1 MTRVNNEHKCVFVT
15 GGAAGIGFATARR
28 FAKAGYDVA
37 LLDADP
43 SGVATAAES
52 LQMDGV
58 RALGLHGSV
67 VDEAGVS
74 NAFARTTEHFGGFSV
89 LINNAG
95 ISSILPSLDLSVED
109 WRRAVDINLTGG
121 FICAREAGR
130 HFATHGGGSIVN
142 IGSIYGTVA
151 APARAAY
158 CATKSAMHMLTQVLA
173 IEWAD
178 KGIRVNAVA
187 PGYVRTNLVHE
198 LIAQGKLDAE
208 ALIRRT
214 PMKRLAEAE
223 EVAEL
228 VFAIATPNFPYMT
241 GQIVGL
247 DGGWTAYGYT

>member
-1 MTRVNNEHKCVFVT
+1 MTRVNSENKCVFVT
-15 GGAAGIGFATARR
+15 GGATGIGFATARR
-28 FAKAGYDVA
+28 FGTAGYDVA

-43 SGVATAAES
+43 SGVAAAAES
-52 LQMDGV
+52 LKTDGV

-67 VDEAGVS
+67 VDEASVS
-74 NAFARTTEHFGGFSV
+74 SAVARTTEHFGGFSV

-95 ISSILPSLDLSVED
+95 ISANVPSLDLSVED

-130 HFATHGGGSIVN
+130 HFATQGGGSIVN
-142 IGSIYGTVA
+142 IGSMYGTVA

-187 PGYVRTNLVHE
+187 PGYVRTNLLHT

-228 VFAIATPNFPYMT
+228 VFAIATPSFPYMT

-247 DGGWTAYGYT
+247 DGGWTAYGYI

>member
-1 MTRVNNEHKCVFVT
+1 
-15 GGAAGIGFATARR
+15 
-28 FAKAGYDVA
+28 
-37 LLDADP
+37 
-43 SGVATAAES
+43 
-52 LQMDGV
+52 
-58 RALGLHGSV
+58 
-67 VDEAGVS
+67 
-74 NAFARTTEHFGGFSV
+74 
-89 LINNAG
+89 
-95 ISSILPSLDLSVED
+95 
-109 WRRAVDINLTGG
+109 
-121 FICAREAGR
+121 
-130 HFATHGGGSIVN
+130 
-142 IGSIYGTVA
+142 
-151 APARAAY
+151 
-158 CATKSAMHMLTQVLA
+158 MLTQVLA

-187 PGYVRTNLVHE
+187 PGYVRTNFMHE

>member
-95 ISSILPSLDLSVED
+95 ISANLPSLDLSVED

-121 FICAREAGR
+121 FICAR
-130 HFATHGGGSIVN
+130 
-142 IGSIYGTVA
+142 
-151 APARAAY
+151 
-158 CATKSAMHMLTQVLA
+158 
-173 IEWAD
+173 
-178 KGIRVNAVA
+178 
-187 PGYVRTNLVHE
+187 
-198 LIAQGKLDAE
+198 
-208 ALIRRT
+208 
-214 PMKRLAEAE
+214 
-223 EVAEL
+223 
-228 VFAIATPNFPYMT
+228 
-241 GQIVGL
+241 
-247 DGGWTAYGYT
+247 